1 MIIHLLATLIAIVY
15 GRLCLLGLS
24 AEEAEKEKMP
34 LYTTWKIING
44 STSVF
49 ELKTNH
55 AGTGAKGSIDSGHDK
70 VHRHKGSVGHDYG

>member
-1 MIIHLLATLIAIVY
+1 MVDILFLD
-15 GRLCLLGLS
+15 LS
-24 AEEAEKEKMP
+24 IKEAEKEKMP

-49 ELKTNH
+49 GLKTNH

-70 VHRHKGSVGHDYG
+70 VHRHKGSVGYDHG